1 MKYLC
6 IHLTDLAKS
15 CSRIRTQ
22 RENSESQ
29 NVRGGGSCMW
39 NENDGLARKTE
50 KGKKTLVGALYL
62 KAPPKS
68 SVSPKDGG

>member
-6 IHLTDLAKS
+6 IQLTDLAKS

-22 RENSESQ
+22 RANSEGQ

-39 NENDGLARKTE
+39 NEKDGLTRKTE
-50 KGKKTLVGALYL
+50 KGKKRH
-62 KAPPKS
+62 
-68 SVSPKDGG
+68 